1 MERRLYFLCGDV
13 VSNAGVGAL
22 VGLAVASCVGETRPV
37 VLAMV
42 LGGACAA
49 CCVAAL
55 AYCLVAFV
63 L

>member
-1 MERRLYFLCGDV
+1 MIKL
-13 VSNAGVGAL
+13 
-22 VGLAVASCVGETRPV
+22 
-37 VLAMV
+37 MV

-55 AYCLVAFV
+55 AYCVVAFV